1 MLLLAIPV
9 AVHLFKPRKIRRTP
23 FSSLRFL
30 RQTRQRLSRRIQWHQ
45 LLLFFLRAGF
55 VALLVLAL
63 ARPLLTAGDAS
74 KPVDRYVVVDVGR
87 GMAYQPAGKSAPV
100 ERARDA
106 ATALVRNARPIDRTA
121 VLLAGSGSRMVTPPT
136 HDSEVPPELAQ
147 LRPGTTDADLG
158 SALPLLKPLI
168 AHGRPEA
175 EQQICFVTAN
185 RRSEWSE
192 ASIAAFRK
200 GLPDNVHMRVVDVGL
215 AGPQNAW
222 IAGARVIPA
231 PTGKGQLL
239 RVDIG
244 CVGDAVQE
252 RTVNLLGPPE
262 WNGRG
267 QTVTLE
273 PGSATRVDFEIAAAA
288 DLLGRTAEVRLDPP
302 DALPDDDRYFVN
314 LDASAA
320 LRVLL
325 VEPETQAAG
334 QRPAGFYLA
343 NAVDALAA
351 SGNQALALTR
361 RGAGLLTAA
370 DCSAADVTFLAGVP
384 DLPEAAR
391 AALEQRVQAGASLVV
406 FLGPAVHADSY
417 NNRLFR
423 PLQPTEGLLPA
434 ALGAVVEA
442 DRAAPAPLTGF
453 RWSHPLLAG
462 LNDPKTGD
470 LTETKCRAYFRFTA
484 GPAETDAVLARVGDV
499 PAIVERTLGAG
510 KVLLFNT
517 TANDDWSDLP
527 RRRSF
532 VPLVDRL
539 LDYLSAGGV
548 RRGLEAGWSVTLPLA
563 AGRSAA
569 GWTVRTPTG
578 GSIPARG
585 TTANGRPLLRL
596 DEVAEAGAYRVEKP
610 GEPPLT
616 FVVNVGRG
624 DSPLAPMDEPTLTRW
639 FEPLAVEIVKPE
651 ALASASDPSATAWP
665 LAVWLVALAGGLL
678 LLEMVF
684 VHRACPRPNPV
695 VAEAVVGRGGLLRP
709 LKG

>member
-1 MLLLAIPV
+1 LLL
-9 AVHLFKPRKIRRTP
+9 
-23 FSSLRFL
+23 
-30 RQTRQRLSRRIQWHQ
+30 
-45 LLLFFLRAGF
+45 
-55 VALLVLAL
+55 
-63 ARPLLTAGDAS
+63 
-74 KPVDRYVVVDVGR
+74 
-87 GMAYQPAGKSAPV
+87 
-100 ERARDA
+100 
-106 ATALVRNARPIDRTA
+106 
-121 VLLAGSGSRMVTPPT
+121 
-136 HDSEVPPELAQ
+136 
-147 LRPGTTDADLG
+147 
-158 SALPLLKPLI
+158 
-168 AHGRPEA
+168 HGRPDA
-175 EQQICFVTAN
+175 EQEICVVTAN
-185 RRSEWSE
+185 RRSEWGE
-192 ASIAAFRK
+192 AGITAFRK
-200 GLPDNVHMRVVDVGL
+200 GLPDHVRVRVVDVGL
-215 AGPQNAW
+215 TGPQNAW
-222 IAGARVIPA
+222 IAGARVIPS
-231 PTGKGQLL
+231 PSGKGQLL
-239 RVDIG
+239 RVDLG
-244 CVGDAVQE
+244 CVGDGVQE
-252 RTVNLLGPPE
+252 RTVNLLGLPE

-273 PGSATRVDFEIAAAA
+273 PGSATRVEFEIAAAG
-288 DLLGRTAEVRLDPP
+288 DLVGRTAEVRLDPP

-314 LDASAA
+314 LDTSAA

-325 VEPETQAAG
+325 VEPETPAVGAP
-334 QRPAGFYLA
+334 PAGFYLA
-343 NAVDALAA
+343 KAIEALAG

-391 AALEQRVQAGASLVV
+391 AALEKRVQAGAGLVV
-406 FLGPAVHADSY
+406 FLGPAVHADAY

-442 DRAAPAPLTGF
+442 DRAAPTPLTGF

-484 GPAETDAVLARVGDV
+484 GPAETDAVLASVNDV
-499 PAIVERTLGAG
+499 PAVVERTLGAG
-510 KVLLFNT
+510 KVVLFNT

-527 RRRSF
+527 RRQSF

-539 LDYLSAGGV
+539 LAYLSAGGV
-548 RRGLEAGWSVTLPLA
+548 RRGFEAGRSVTLPLS
-563 AGRSAA
+563 AGQSAE
-569 GWTVRTPTG
+569 GWTVRTSSG

-585 TTANGRPLLRL
+585 ATANGRSLLRL
-596 DEVAEAGAYRVEKP
+596 DGVAEAGAYRIEKP
-610 GEPPLT
+610 GEPALT

-624 DSPLAPMDEPTLTRW
+624 DSPLAPMDAATLSRW

-651 ALASASDPSATAWP
+651 ALTAASDPAATAWP

-695 VAEAVVGRGGLLRP
+695 VADAVVGRGSLLRP